1 MDEKTFDN
9 EFSVTDNEVLDEQ
22 SKERVER
29 LTKMI
34 VEDAKL
40 FVGNSKKKR
49 HKQ

>member
-1 MDEKTFDN
+1 MDEKAFDD
-9 EFSVTDNEVLDEQ
+9 EFTVTGAEIRELESQ
-22 SKERVER
+22 RRIEL